1 LAASL
6 AHRAAIEMITM
17 NTGKA
22 PRVFAIAFLLMLSQ
36 ISCAANDASEDSS
49 SMRDKIAALF
59 TSSRVIALKYRP
71 VSQLGPAPPTE
82 QQLIE
87 HWIYSASMN
96 CVGDCGKKA
105 KELQQYLASGKQAD
119 SACPPP
125 FFAVLS
131 FLSTDRSSETRIRVH
146 ASGHCFV
153 FEDKSYVSDEAFT
166 KFMVNNNITIFGQQE
181 IP

>member
-1 LAASL
+1 
-6 AHRAAIEMITM
+6 M
-17 NTGKA
+17 
-22 PRVFAIAFLLMLSQ
+22 FAIAFLLMLSQ

-125 FFAVLS
+125 FSQSCHSYLQIDQVRHEYASTQVDTALS
-131 FLSTDRSSETRIRVH
+131 SRTNRTFLTKHSQSSW
-146 ASGHCFV
+146 
-153 FEDKSYVSDEAFT
+153 
-166 KFMVNNNITIFGQQE
+166 
-181 IP
+181 